1 MHYFNNS
8 LLISAILHI
17 FILSLILN
25 TSIFNKKKTI
35 KDYPIKITV
44 TSLISPEE
52 KVYVKNKVFDKEIK
66 KKELS
71 TKVLSKE
78 KIESKKKNSLKTV
91 NKEEIKK
98 EVKKQS
104 KQKINEKKNL
114 KKNPVK
120 NKNIDT
126 NKKEN
131 DASKNILIIDNKDDL
146 KDFNS
151 YKNSLRYLIQKEAI
165 RNYPRK
171 AIRKGITGI
180 VELVFTLDNNGVL
193 KEVEIGKNTKAA
205 NSLVKSSLKTLKVL
219 SPFEKNDILKK
230 RNKFTIKILYILN

>member
-1 MHYFNNS
+1 MHYSYNS
-8 LLISAILHI
+8 LLISTFLHI

-25 TSIFNKKKTI
+25 TSILNKKKNI